1 MDSTSLFRELEKKI
15 EEIGTAFDYCI
26 IDGDVLRNVYYNP
39 DSNSG
44 GQIVVDEYEIKT
56 QIIPYLEDINGN
68 YKEFSW
74 GEISSEA
81 YESLYDFGND
91 EAMSLIYPWVMKDYE
106 KSSSLEKTLI
116 RIETEYYLKRV
127 NNEKLSS
134 MSINETVANCFGRD
148 NRGYYEVYED
158 IKDRY
163 LNGFSEDY
171 KEGIR
176 DCFEYVFGCSLKD
189 ITKDILKE
197 TEKEKQ
203 ILNEDYER

>member
-44 GQIVVDEYEIKT
+44 GQIVVDEYDIKT

-81 YESLYDFGND
+81 YECLYDFGND

-106 KSSSLEKTLI
+106 KSISLEDTLA
-116 RIETEYYLKRV
+116 RIETEYYPERV
-127 NNEKLSS
+127 NNENPS
-134 MSINETVANCFGRD
+134 R
-148 NRGYYEVYED
+148 
-158 IKDRY
+158 
-163 LNGFSEDY
+163 
-171 KEGIR
+171 
-176 DCFEYVFGCSLKD
+176 
-189 ITKDILKE
+189 
-197 TEKEKQ
+197 EKQ
-203 ILNEDYER
+203 MLNEDMER